1 MTDPPEPADDPG
13 SFGGEASAR
22 AWLGLVAVGI
32 AAGFFSGLFGIGG
45 GMVVVPA
52 LVAFLGMQHHRA
64 IGTSL
69 LAIVPA
75 VLAGVVSYAAA
86 GSVDWLAAVAVAVG
100 AVAGAWI
107 GNLLLP
113 RIPRRVAQWTFVAF
127 VLVMAIS
134 LFVVVPDRGT
144 VPAWDA
150 WRLAGLVVLGLVA
163 GALASIL
170 GIGGGG
176 VIVPVLMLA
185 FGMSDLDAKGTS
197 LAMLVPGVMTGLV
210 GNLRR
215 RNVDVRAGL
224 VIGVVAFLVTPLG
237 AWVAHLVS
245 AEAGSI
251 LFGCFLLV
259 IAATMIHQA
268 TRPERRLP

>member
-1 MTDPPEPADDPG
+1 MTQPG
-13 SFGGEASAR
+13 WRTSLPLVGV
-22 AWLGLVAVGI
+22 GL

-52 LVAFLGMQHHRA
+52 LVAVLRMQHHRA
-64 IGTSL
+64 VGTSL

-75 VLAGVVSYAAA
+75 VVAGVVAYASA
-86 GSVDWLAAVAVAVG
+86 GSVDWLAAAAVAVG
-100 AVAGAWI
+100 AVAGAWV

-113 RIPRRVAQWTFVAF
+113 RIPRRAAQWIFAGFV
-127 VLVMAIS
+127 VVMAVS
-134 LFVVVPDRGT
+134 LFLVVPDRGT
-144 VPAWDA
+144 VPVWDV
-150 WRLAGLVVLGLVA
+150 WRVAALVGLGVAA

-176 VIVPVLMLA
+176 VIVPVLMLG

-197 LAMLVPGVMTGLV
+197 LAMLVPGVVTGLV

-224 VIGVVAFLVTPLG
+224 VIGVVAFVATPLG

-251 LFGCFLLV
+251 LFACFLLV

-268 TRPERRLP
+268 LKRERPPAT